1 MGFYGN
7 HIVPRLIHLAM
18 RNDLL
23 TPYRRRVL
31 SAASGRVLKIG
42 IGSGVNLPFCRT
54 AVRHIIRIEP
64 SPKLLEM
71 RSRAPELIEGPA
83 RSGRGALPTG
93 GRSCHPTRAAR
104 RGSVRVPAA
113 RSPPI
118 GPGSNDVVKTRQECM
133 HPSLRGFA
141 IAWLARV
148 AAENNPERSGTT
160 KRFMHDLIGSRRIGV
175 SPERWLIL
183 VRHGNNR

>member
-31 SAASGRVLKIG
+31 SADSGRVLKIG
-42 IGSGVNLPFCRT
+42 IGSGVNLPFYRT
-54 AVRHIIRIEP
+54 AVRQIIGIEP

-71 RSRAPELIEGPA
+71 RSMAPELIEGPA
-83 RSGRGALPTG
+83 RSGRGALPTD

-113 RSPPI
+113 RSPAI
-118 GPGSNDVVKTRQECM
+118 GPHGSNNVVKTRQECIR
-133 HPSLRGFA
+133 PSLRGFA

-148 AAENNPERSGTT
+148 AAEITQKDQVPQNVSCTT
-160 KRFMHDLIGSRRIGV
+160 
-175 SPERWLIL
+175 
-183 VRHGNNR
+183 